1 LKVKYWSVKITMLKE
16 KILDINGF
24 RELEDFV
31 FGDCERINLKNVSG
45 SFFSFIVVFLFEK
58 LRDNVF
64 VVVQDEEF
72 GRKIADDIN
81 FIAGEDVVFEFIPDE
96 DMLADDIDVMKLKFS
111 FEIFRGRKIFLTTSK
126 QIQERILVSKEINN
140 ASFYLM
146 VGGKVDYDEFVSYL
160 ISNGFEKK
168 RYVEARGDY
177 SVRGSIID
185 VFGFT
190 GEFPLRVEIFDNEV
204 ASIREFDVFTQR
216 SIRSLSE
223 AIIVP
228 KLNGTGFEAVEM
240 YKVFINSVCVV
251 EDVELISRE
260 IGEDVFGE
268 MKFKKFINVVR
279 FATDEISGC
288 EIDFATKRQPF
299 FNSSMT
305 LFSDEI
311 YKLLRDGYEVFLL
324 CEGEEQMSRMRELL
338 EEILGFENV
347 VMLRFYPRSLNF
359 GFIGMRDKVAV
370 LTEHEVFNRVKPRNF
385 LKSRK
390 FRGITLHE
398 LDMLKPGDYVVHID
412 YGIGRFAGLQKI
424 KINGVEQEVVRLEYA
439 DDGVLYVNLNYINR
453 IKKYRGEEGVV
464 PKLYRL
470 GSNEWEKLKEKTKDS
485 IKKFARDL
493 IWLYAKRSY
502 TKGFKFSP
510 DNILQREMEASF
522 IYEDTPDQR
531 RATIEVKR
539 DMESDKPMDRL
550 ICGDVGFGKTEV
562 AVRASFKAVLDKK
575 QVAVLVPTTILAHQH
590 YKTFSERLKNYPV
603 RIEVLSRLVP
613 KGKQLKI
620 IDDLAKGEVD
630 IIIGTHRLLSNDV
643 KFKDLGLLI
652 IDEEHRFGVEAKEKL
667 RKMKVNVDTL
677 TLSATPI
684 PRTLYFS
691 LMGAR
696 DMSIINTPPPNRLP
710 IITKIISVDS
720 PKFKD
725 IVKEAIYYEISR
737 GGQVYFV
744 VDKISEIE
752 FIAKFLRELIPDLRF
767 DVVHGKMKPSAI
779 EKVMLKFL
787 DGKFDLLI
795 STKIIEAGID
805 IPNVNTI
812 FIYNAHT
819 FGLAEIYQLRGR
831 VGRSNRQAY
840 AYLLIP
846 PVEVIGTNAIRRLSA
861 IEEFTE
867 LGSGLNLALKDM
879 EIRGIGNLFGK
890 EQTGF
895 INSVGFDV
903 YCRILEEAVAEL
915 KEQEFKDIFRDEKK
929 MKKKFDAV
937 VSVDISAFIPE
948 YYVDSDSERFEFY
961 QRLYE
966 VKDFETIYQIRD
978 ELEDRFGKLPE
989 EVENLLYVSKIKFL
1003 AEKVGIKRVEISREA
1018 ICIVLVEEILN
1029 NEVSFKTL
1037 IDVLSKSASVKFE
1050 KKGNELSL
1058 KFKGSSSAKQNML
1071 RFLDILEELSGNFS
1085 YYEGNFTTYP

>member
-45 SFFSFIVVFLFEK
+45 SLFSFIVVFLFEK

-96 DMLADDIDVMKLKFS
+96 DMLADDIDVMKLKLS

-140 ASFYLM
+140 VSFHLR

-223 AIIVP
+223 AIVVP

-240 YKVFINSVCVV
+240 YKVFSNSVCVV

-288 EIDFATKRQPF
+288 EIDFATKQQPF

-311 YKLLRDGYEVFLL
+311 YKLLKDGYEVFLL

-464 PKLYRL
+464 PKLNRL

-652 IDEEHRFGVEAKEKL
+652 IDEEQRFGVEAKEKL

-725 IVKEAIYYEISR
+725 IVKEAIYCEISR

-966 VKDFETIYQIRD
+966 VKDFETIDQIRD

-1029 NEVSFKTL
+1029 NEVSFKTF
-1037 IDVLSKSASVKFE
+1037 IDVLSKSANVKFE

>member
-1 LKVKYWSVKITMLKE
+1 LKVKYWSVKITMLKG

-24 RELEDFV
+24 RELEDLI
-31 FGDCERINLKNVSG
+31 FGDVERINLKNVSG
-45 SFFSFIVVFLFEK
+45 SLFSFIVVFLFEK

-96 DMLADDIDVMKLKFS
+96 DMLADDIDVMKLKLS

-140 ASFYLM
+140 VSFHLR

-223 AIIVP
+223 AIVVP

-240 YKVFINSVCVV
+240 YKMFSNSVCVV

-288 EIDFATKRQPF
+288 EIDFATKQQPF

-311 YKLLRDGYEVFLL
+311 YKLLKDGYEVFLL

-464 PKLYRL
+464 PKLNRL

-929 MKKKFDAV
+929 MKKRFDAV

-966 VKDFETIYQIRD
+966 VKDFETIDQIRD

-1018 ICIVLVEEILN
+1018 VRIVLVEEILN

-1050 KKGNELSL
+1050 KKENELSL